1 MLKNHKNIENE
12 IKSSKNDLEEYFF
25 EIDVSRFF
33 LESIEHK
40 LDFLEAI
47 QKRVNFLNDVEL
59 DTDSCCHFVLM
70 DIQEGIGICE
80 EIINSIQEL
89 SRNLIFQTENI
100 RIDNQAI
107 SEDTLDLS
115 ECDVCL
121 VR

>member
-1 MLKNHKNIENE
+1 MLKEKLYNE
-12 IKSSKNDLEEYFF
+12 EKLEEDFF

-33 LESIEHK
+33 LESIGHK